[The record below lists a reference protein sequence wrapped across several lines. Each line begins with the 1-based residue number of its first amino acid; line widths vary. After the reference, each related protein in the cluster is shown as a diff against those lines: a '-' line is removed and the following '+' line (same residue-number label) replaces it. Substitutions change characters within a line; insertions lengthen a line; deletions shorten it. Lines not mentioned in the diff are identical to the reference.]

1 MLAAKDNHLT
11 VLIEELMLV
20 DLMAVDLVDVVGG
33 RIFILLAAVVAV
45 LLIFVLEQILI
56 ISE

>member
-20 DLMAVDLVDVVGG
+20 DLMVADLADVVGG
-33 RIFILLAAVVAV
+33 RIFILLAAVVVA